1 MAAGAGVVTS
11 EKLSSSKASVCV
23 CGGGV
28 GGRGVGMAQK
38 ALLVNHATW
47 DLCRH
52 GGGVGRMGFS
62 QAGGRQGKLS
72 LAH

>member
-11 EKLSSSKASVCV
+11 EKLSSSKASVW
-23 CGGGV
+23 GV
-28 GGRGVGMAQK
+28 GGRGVGLAQK

-52 GGGVGRMGFS
+52 GSGVGRMGFS